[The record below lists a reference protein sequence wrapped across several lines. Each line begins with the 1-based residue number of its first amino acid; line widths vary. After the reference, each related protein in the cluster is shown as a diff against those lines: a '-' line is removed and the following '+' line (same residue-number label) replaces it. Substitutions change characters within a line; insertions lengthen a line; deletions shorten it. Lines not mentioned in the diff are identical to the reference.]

1 MIVINKELESKKRAV
16 KLFESKDI
24 EKIEVGTTKGLM
36 EIHKYLFHD
45 LEGFDAGKIRTVNMS
60 KGNFRFANCLYL
72 DKILEVIDK
81 LPESTFDE
89 IITKYIE
96 MNVAHPFIEGN
107 GRATRIWLDL
117 ILKKNLNK
125 CIDWSKVDREDYLD
139 FMILSPVK
147 PKFITGLL
155 REALTDDINSREI
168 FMKGL
173 DKSYEYENIFIK
185 SAEKL
190 KDDYKKDY
198 DLER

>member
-1 MIVINKELESKKRAV
+1 MIIIDKELESKKRAV

-89 IITKYIE
+89 IITKYVE
-96 MNVAHPFIEGN
+96 MNIAHPFIEGN
-107 GRATRIWLDL
+107 GRSTRIWLDL
-117 ILKKNLNK
+117 ILKKNLSK
-125 CIDWSKVDREDYLD
+125 CIDWSKVDKEDYLD

-147 PKFITGLL
+147 PKFITNLL
-155 REALTDDINSREI
+155 KAALTDDINSREI

-173 DKSYEYENIFIK
+173 DKSYEYENIFIE

-190 KDDYKKDY
+190 KYDFKKK
-198 DLER
+198 L